1 MLFGNIGLLTPLCS
15 NKPSGNLLCKRSNLM
30 ILMDQYD
37 MTNMMILLR
46 STLYYK
52 SFTMLNLIKFS
63 KAAAHAKYK

>member
-1 MLFGNIGLLTPLCS
+1 
-15 NKPSGNLLCKRSNLM
+15 M

-37 MTNMMILLR
+37 MTNMIILLR